1 MWENKCFL
9 QKQRT
14 NLKADLRRKY
24 HPPPWKP
31 AEHGWTAPAHSSFS
45 FQSSSS
51 APEGARTQAHFKHR
65 SISQW
70 NLNKVK
76 WRTLCKKG
84 CRQFHPSNTSSK
96 QQRNSREAQSLS
108 LFSPS
113 PHFLVF
119 YFPTICNRKMLI
131 LFILFFF
138 FFQEFGKVTYE
149 ENSLCGEGCL
159 ILSKIVLFD
168 KCHKVDHPVHRF
180 LLLLAEF
187 RSADGLPS
195 LSNRITFHL
204 IEILYIYTC
213 MYSVNKVS
221 SHETKLRHYVF
232 FEVQDPKLT
241 ILWRAVL

>member
-14 NLKADLRRKY
+14 NLKVDLCRKY

-51 APEGARTQAHFKHR
+51 APEGARTHAHFKHR

-138 FFQEFGKVTYE
+138 FFSGIWE
-149 ENSLCGEGCL
+149 
-159 ILSKIVLFD
+159 
-168 KCHKVDHPVHRF
+168 
-180 LLLLAEF
+180 
-187 RSADGLPS
+187 
-195 LSNRITFHL
+195 SN
-204 IEILYIYTC
+204 
-213 MYSVNKVS
+213 
-221 SHETKLRHYVF
+221 
-232 FEVQDPKLT
+232 
-241 ILWRAVL
+241 LWRKFPLWGGVSDLVEDRFVWQMPQGRPSRPQVLAPPGWVRVSRWIA